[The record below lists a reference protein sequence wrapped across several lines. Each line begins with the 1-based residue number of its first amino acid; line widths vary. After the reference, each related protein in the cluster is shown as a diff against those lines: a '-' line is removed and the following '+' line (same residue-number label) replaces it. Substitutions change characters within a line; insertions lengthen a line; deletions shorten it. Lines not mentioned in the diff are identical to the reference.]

1 MLASMWMPGDDRLA
15 PSEELSHALALI
27 EAYLPEDRQQL
38 EFKTRIQELA
48 REHPD
53 LLHRECLSAHL
64 TASALV
70 MNPDRN
76 KFLLHHHAKLNRWLQ
91 FGGHCDG
98 DANLQ
103 AVALRES
110 IEESGVEDLSIDPTI
125 VDIDIHEIPARGGV
139 PTHLHLDVRFCVHA
153 PEGCRTQ
160 ISDESLS
167 IEWYRVDE
175 VEQVDTDESVLRLVR
190 KLQG

>member
-1 MLASMWMPGDDRLA
+1 MQGSMWKPGDDRLA
-15 PSEELSHALALI
+15 PSVELSDAIALI
-27 EAYLPEDRQQL
+27 EVYPPADRQQR
-38 EFKTRIQELA
+38 EFKNRILELA
-48 REHPD
+48 REHRD

-70 MNPDRN
+70 MNPARN

-98 DANLQ
+98 DANLP

-110 IEESGVEDLSIDPTI
+110 IEESGVIDLSIDPTI
-125 VDIDIHEIPARGGV
+125 IDIDIHEIPAGGGV
-139 PTHLHLDVRFCVHA
+139 PAHLHLDVRFCVLA
-153 PEGCRTQ
+153 PEGSRTQ
-160 ISDESLS
+160 ISDESLG

-175 VEQVDTDESVLRLVR
+175 IDQVDTDDSVLRLVR
-190 KLQG
+190 KLQV